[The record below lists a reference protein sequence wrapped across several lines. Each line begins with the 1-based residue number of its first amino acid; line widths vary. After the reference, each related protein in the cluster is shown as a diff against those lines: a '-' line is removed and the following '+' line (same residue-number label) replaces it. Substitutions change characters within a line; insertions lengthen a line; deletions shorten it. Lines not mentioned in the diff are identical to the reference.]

1 MVWAV
6 SLLTMKLVPHSL
18 TGYLKSSQVFRV
30 CNRLV
35 PLSQPAPRQRF
46 TP

>member
-1 MVWAV
+1 MVLAV

-35 PLSQPAPRQRF
+35 PLSQPAPKQSF